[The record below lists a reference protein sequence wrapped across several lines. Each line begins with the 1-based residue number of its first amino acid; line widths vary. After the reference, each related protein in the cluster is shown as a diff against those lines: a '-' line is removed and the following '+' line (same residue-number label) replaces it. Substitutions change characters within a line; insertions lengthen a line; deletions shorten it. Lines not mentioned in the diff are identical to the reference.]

1 MTELINLGKKRT
13 LLISL
18 SILLVSIHTIYFY
31 NVSVL
36 EIEPTKL
43 FQQFIRL
50 SLTIGLLLMVYK
62 GKNWARII
70 AIILFAFGVL
80 GAIFGFITTDT
91 YFLNKTPFLVMI
103 FVYGMAVY
111 HFSFSKSFKAFFE
124 SQKSNIIKTSSL
136 YERQME
142 LDKFWQIIENS
153 NTKSRGD
160 YELQQQLL
168 KKELLLLN
176 PPEIVAFNN
185 TFKFL
190 RGSIYNWD
198 FWAAAYI
205 INRGCSD
212 DCFSDFRGWVIG
224 RGKQI
229 FNNAVQDIETLTT
242 LEDTNDGDWEGL
254 SYIPS
259 IAFEEK
265 TGIDMPIGIQEN
277 MIITGNEW
285 DEEGDDLKN
294 RYPKLWMT
302 FEED

>member
-111 HFSFSKSFKAFFE
+111 HFSFSKSFKAFFK

-205 INRGCSD
+205 INGGCSD

-277 MIITGNEW
+277 IIITGNEW

>member
-1 MTELINLGKKRT
+1 MNDLIKLGKKRT

-43 FQQFIRL
+43 LQQFIRFL
-50 SLTIGLLLMVYK
+50 LTIGLLLMVYK

-70 AIILFAFGVL
+70 AIILFAFGIL

-124 SQKSNIIKTSSL
+124 SQKTNITQAPGL
-136 YERQME
+136 YERQMQ
-142 LDKFWQIIENS
+142 LDKFWQIVETS
-153 NTKSRGD
+153 NIKSHGD
-160 YELQQQLL
+160 YEQQQEQL

-190 RGSIYNWD
+190 KGSIYNWD

-205 INRGCSD
+205 INGGCSD
-212 DCFSDFRGWVIG
+212 DCFSDFRGWLIG

-229 FNNAVQDIETLTT
+229 FDNAVQDIESLAT

-254 SYIPS
+254 SYVPS

-265 TGIDMPIGIQEN
+265 TGIDMPIGIRQN
-277 MIITGNEW
+277 MIISGDEW

-294 RYPKLWMT
+294 KYPKLWMT
-302 FEED
+302 FEEN

>member
-111 HFSFSKSFKAFFE
+111 HFSFSKSFKAFFK